1 MVRGRIDDLLAAR
14 EYADYEGDFLS
25 VTLTDTARPEAAM
38 DRLRKRFPH
47 ILTLEF
53 KPEGVTA
60 DGRSYG
66 ARVKGRD
73 DLAIAAEFIKHVRT
87 VQATTAEHDLLAT
100 AFEAVREE
108 AC

>member
-1 MVRGRIDDLLAAR
+1 
-14 EYADYEGDFLS
+14 
-25 VTLTDTARPEAAM
+25 VTLIDTVRPEAAM
-38 DRLRKRFPH
+38 DRLRNRFPH

-73 DLAIAAEFIKHVRT
+73 DLTIAAEFVQHVRSAP
-87 VQATTAEHDLLAT
+87 ATPAEHDLLAA
-100 AFEAVREE
+100 AFEAVRDE